1 MDLKYFPKAPMTG
14 TKKNR
19 DKKVNFKNLMI
30 REEQSPVIR
39 LTLQRPMFLSYKNQS
54 VHLQSKSTDWFL
66 YDGDIAR

>member
-1 MDLKYFPKAPMTG
+1 MDLKYFPKAAMTG

-39 LTLQRPMFLSYKNQS
+39 LTL
-54 VHLQSKSTDWFL
+54 
-66 YDGDIAR
+66 